1 MTKPKSFG
9 GLGIRMTRN
18 QNTTLLGKRVWDL
31 IHLANQLWVSI
42 LTSKYLREGN
52 LFMAKGRKGSISWN
66 SISKVLEV
74 LEDGFRIKLGDGN
87 MWFWFDAWVVKELLA
102 KRVSWVDIHDIHLK
116 VKEVWVSPE
125 WTFEECL
132 CLALSKPGGINEGRL
147 ELDLEIE
154 DNDKWLILPLVGF
167 FIFVLKHRGIG
178 VQEGFPRCETMPKA
192 LEHCLFSCIHSW
204 ALWLACGVNV
214 ARVPSSDV
222 ELLTWLRELIHTHGL
237 LMPITMLTIWLAGN
251 KLNFLALGF

>member
-1 MTKPKSFG
+1 
-9 GLGIRMTRN
+9 
-18 QNTTLLGKRVWDL
+18 
-31 IHLANQLWVSI
+31 
-42 LTSKYLREGN
+42 
-52 LFMAKGRKGSISWN
+52 
-66 SISKVLEV
+66 
-74 LEDGFRIKLGDGN
+74 
-87 MWFWFDAWVVKELLA
+87 
-102 KRVSWVDIHDIHLK
+102 
-116 VKEVWVSPE
+116 
-125 WTFEECL
+125 
-132 CLALSKPGGINEGRL
+132 LALSKPGGINEGRL